1 MGLGNLFRRHRLK
14 KYSSPVTTGFV
25 PLKDIRKAIVII
37 DAADPA
43 YQECAGTAENFFK
56 KNGITVEI
64 HYTDFRKSCNRL
76 PDETWPGHQN
86 AAGFFRKRDI
96 SLFKMPKIKKIKEI
110 IKNDYDLL
118 ISLSPDNIFFM
129 EFLTKIIRARFKT
142 GRVVFSGEP
151 FDLVIIPSE
160 SGDYKP
166 YHNERDGNRIDEE
179 ENIHVNQ
186 EKVLNKIID
195 FLSKVE

>member
-56 KNGITVEI
+56 RNGITAEI

-186 EKVLNKIID
+186 EKILNKIID

>member
-43 YQECAGTAENFFK
+43 YQECADTAESFFQG
-56 KNGITVEI
+56 NGITVEI
-64 HYTDFRKSCNRL
+64 HYTDFRKSGNRL
-76 PDETWPGHQN
+76 PDKTGHGHQN
-86 AAGFFRKRDI
+86 TAGFFQKRDI
-96 SLFKMPKIKKIKEI
+96 GLFKMPKIKKIREI

-118 ISLSPDNIFFM
+118 ISLSPDNIFF
-129 EFLTKIIRARFKT
+129 
-142 GRVVFSGEP
+142 
-151 FDLVIIPSE
+151 
-160 SGDYKP
+160 
-166 YHNERDGNRIDEE
+166 
-179 ENIHVNQ
+179 